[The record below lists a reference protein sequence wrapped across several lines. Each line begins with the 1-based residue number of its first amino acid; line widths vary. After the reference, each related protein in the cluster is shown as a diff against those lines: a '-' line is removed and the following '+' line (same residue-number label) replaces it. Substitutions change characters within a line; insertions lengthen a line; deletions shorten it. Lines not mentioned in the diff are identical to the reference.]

1 MNDPLIGQH
10 LGNYRIDS
18 VIGRGGMA
26 TVYYGWDES
35 LHRPVAVKVID
46 ARYRDNPAYAERF
59 LQEARS
65 VATWRHDNILQVF
78 YAGQS
83 DDLYYF
89 AMEFVDGP
97 DLSRVMKQYVE
108 EGELM
113 PHEDV
118 LKIGRAVASALD
130 YAHSQDII
138 HRDVKPSNVMVA
150 KDGRIALADFGLA
163 LNSQQ
168 GSMGDTFGTPHYI
181 APEQARNSAMAVPQ
195 SDLYGLGVILYEIL
209 TGSVPFDDPSPTA
222 LAVQHLTQP
231 PPPPRELNPDLNQ
244 ATEEVLLKALNK
256 QPEDRYETGA
266 ELMEALATALSASE
280 TTSEDAA
287 LPPMPGVVPP
297 VLSQMSVAER
307 VSLYMPPPP
316 PAVQASPPPTS
327 TPASTPTPT
336 PKPPSSRPPL
346 PKTEPV
352 ATSQSSPVGKYVA
365 IGIVVLLLL
374 GAGWMFF
381 GRGDDGE
388 ETAVASTD
396 PSPTAA
402 ATTVPQPTEESE
414 EPTEAAAPLP
424 EAEATATEVVA
435 ETIASPPEENP
446 ETETETDTPVPE
458 PTTVPATDTPV
469 PQPTEP
475 VATEAPAAAPTATPS
490 GPRLVMLYDATSFYL
505 YNPNTSTDIRVSSL
519 VFESLDENGD
529 PGGYWFDGRRWSQFY
544 SFVTSYSCVRLEMTK
559 VSGWLRPSQCR
570 EYNSTITPEQDG
582 DIVFWTPRAGVAAFR
597 VLWQEQEVGRC
608 DVNANQCEV
617 YLP

>member
-10 LGNYRIDS
+10 LGNYRIDT

-46 ARYRDNPAYAERF
+46 ARYRNNPTYAERF
-59 LQEARS
+59 LQEARA

-78 YAGQS
+78 YAGQV
-83 DDLYYF
+83 DDLYFF
-89 AMEFVDGP
+89 AMEYVDGL
-97 DLSRVMKQYVE
+97 DLSQVMKQYVE

-130 YAHSQDII
+130 YAHSQGII

-150 KDGRIALADFGLA
+150 KDGRFALADFGLA
-163 LNSQQ
+163 LNAQQ
-168 GSMGDTFGTPHYI
+168 GSLGDTFGTPHYI

-195 SDLYGLGVILYEIL
+195 SDLYALGVILYEML
-209 TGSVPFDDPSPTA
+209 TGAVPFDDPSPTA

-231 PPPPRELNPDLNQ
+231 PPPPRQVNPDLNST
-244 ATEEVLLKALNK
+244 TEEVLLKMLSK
-256 QPEDRYETGA
+256 QPDDRYQTGA
-266 ELMEALATALSASE
+266 ELMAGLKDALSTSE
-280 TTSEDAA
+280 TAVAPEA

-297 VLSQMSVAER
+297 VLSQMSVVER

-316 PAVQASPPPTS
+316 PGVQASTPSTS
-327 TPASTPTPT
+327 TPSPASTPV
-336 PKPPSSRPPL
+336 PKPQSSRPPL
-346 PKTEPV
+346 SAAAAAPISP
-352 ATSQSSPVGKYVA
+352 SHSSPVGKVVV

-374 GAGWMFF
+374 GAGWMVF
-381 GRGDDGE
+381 GRDDKA
-388 ETAVASTD
+388 ETAVASPN
-396 PSPTAA
+396 PSPTAPD
-402 ATTVPQPTEESE
+402 TTERQPTEEPQSS
-414 EPTEAAAPLP
+414 TEASALLP
-424 EAEATATEVVA
+424 ETEPTATEMAIEAV
-435 ETIASPPEENP
+435 ESPPENLEA
-446 ETETETDTPVPE
+446 DTTAPE
-458 PTTVPATDTPV
+458 PTTAPASDTPV
-469 PQPTEP
+469 PQATEP
-475 VATEAPAAAPTATPS
+475 LSTEAPAAAPTATPS

-505 YNPNTSTDIRVSSL
+505 YNPNADNNIRVSSL

-544 SFVTSYSCVRLEMTK
+544 SFVESFGCVRLEMTK

-582 DIVFWTPRAGVAAFR
+582 DIVFWTSRQGVEAFR
-597 VLWQEQEVGRC
+597 VMWQGQEVGRC
-608 DVNANQCEV
+608 DVTANQCEA